1 MKISALLNTSLC
13 QLKIKNWKDLLL
25 TIEKILKLDEFNVKA
40 IYRKAFALYNLE
52 KFEEAYCLINKY
64 LANAEI

>member
-13 QLKIKNWKDLLL
+13 QLKMKNWKDLLL
-25 TIEKILKLDEFNVKA
+25 TIEKILKLDEFNIKA

-52 KFEEAYCLINKY
+52 KF
-64 LANAEI
+64 